1 MNHTIRTGTL
11 KDLQT
16 IAAFN
21 SAMAEETEGRA
32 LQKDII
38 LPGVEAVLQD
48 PLKGFYLL
56 AEDEGKIIG
65 QLMITF
71 EWSDWRNGNIWW
83 IQSVYVQPEA
93 RRKGVYKSLYEE
105 VCRIALKSK
114 VTGIRL
120 YVDEFN
126 DDAQKVYSSLG
137 MRESHYVMYEAILP
151 QQVSDR

>member
-11 KDLQT
+11 KDLET

-21 SAMAEETEGRA
+21 SAMAEETEGMS
-32 LQKDII
+32 LQKHII
-38 LPGVEAVLQD
+38 VPGVEAVLND

-56 AEDEGKIIG
+56 AEDEGRIIG

-105 VCRIALKSK
+105 VCRMALKSK
-114 VTGIRL
+114 VTGLRL